1 VGSVIH
7 GMDIAKQFYS
17 YGDEPSQG
25 KIKEG
30 PEYIQENFPAT
41 DYFETCTVQRINQH
55 QEQHEASSSSIRI
68 NPQRAHNH
76 VDVALHDVHANTAEK
91 LQFQDSSISL
101 LLFSFA
107 NDGKWSRPLSCAL
120 VLIVILGL
128 VMSMMIRSRRKT
140 LNKTS

>member
-1 VGSVIH
+1 
-7 GMDIAKQFYS
+7 MEFAKRFYS

-41 DYFETCTVQRINQH
+41 DHFETCTVQRINQH
-55 QEQHEASSSSIRI
+55 QEQHEASIRI
-68 NPQRAHNH
+68 NPPRANNHDALH
-76 VDVALHDVHANTAEK
+76 VDAYYTHIAER
-91 LQFQDSSISL
+91 LQLQDSSISL
-101 LLFSFA
+101 LLFSFV

-128 VMSMMIRSRRKT
+128 VMSMMMMIRSRRKT
-140 LNKTS
+140 LNKTA